1 MDNLMLNN
9 KIYLEGKVVSGMEFS
24 HEMYGE
30 GFYTFLL
37 EVTRLSDSVDLLNIT
52 VSERL
57 ISNMDLSIG
66 KEIVVLGQLRSYNKF
81 VDGANKL
88 ILTVFARNIE
98 PCIEKSKN
106 PNEIFLDGYICKEP
120 VYRKTPFGREIADVL
135 LAVNRA
141 YNKSDYI
148 PTIAWGRNSRFCQ
161 TLEVGDNIRVWGRL
175 QSREY
180 QKKISENEVVKK
192 VAYEVSISK
201 MEKVSDEE
209 AKNKDNKEKKPKRE
223 PTENDIFCH
232 DFEQRLVEFL
242 GTKVKVV
249 PKIDEQ
255 GRQGGTIHIEYYSAE
270 DLERIYE
277 VLQQGR
283 HEEKTLNGEPK
294 RLNV

>member
-9 KIYLEGKVVSGMEFS
+9 KIYLEGTVVSKLSFS

-30 GFYTFLL
+30 GFYNFDL
-37 EVTRLSDSVDLLNIT
+37 EVMRLSDTKDILNIT
-52 VSERL
+52 VSER
-57 ISNMDLSIG
+57 IITDMDLSVGIDI
-66 KEIVVLGQLRSYNKF
+66 IVEGQLRSYNKF

-120 VYRKTPFGREIADVL
+120 VYRTTPFGREISDVL

-161 TLEVGDNIRVWGRL
+161 TLSVGDNIRVWGRL

-180 QKKISENEVVKK
+180 QKKVSDTEVIRK

-201 MEKVSDEE
+201 MERVNKENSTVDEE
-209 AKNKDNKEKKPKRE
+209 
-223 PTENDIFCH
+223 IS
-232 DFEQRLVEFL
+232 
-242 GTKVKVV
+242 VV
-249 PKIDEQ
+249 
-255 GRQGGTIHIEYYSAE
+255 
-270 DLERIYE
+270 
-277 VLQQGR
+277 
-283 HEEKTLNGEPK
+283 
-294 RLNV
+294 

>member
-9 KIYLEGKVVSGMEFS
+9 KIYLEGKVTSELEFS

-30 GFYTFLL
+30 GFYTFDLD
-37 EVTRLSDSVDLLNIT
+37 VMRLSDSVDTLNIT

-57 ISNMDLSIG
+57 LNDIKLEVGVDIIL
-66 KEIVVLGQLRSYNKF
+66 EGQLRSYNKF
-81 VDGANKL
+81 IDGSNKL

-98 PCIEKSKN
+98 PCLERSKN

-120 VYRKTPFGREIADVL
+120 IYRTTPFGREIADVL

-161 TLEVGDNIRVWGRL
+161 TLSVGDNIKVWGRL

-180 QKKISENEVVKK
+180 QKKVSDDEVVKK

-201 MEKVSDEE
+201 MERAHKEE
-209 AKNKDNKEKKPKRE
+209 VTGE
-223 PTENDIFCH
+223 
-232 DFEQRLVEFL
+232 
-242 GTKVKVV
+242 
-249 PKIDEQ
+249 
-255 GRQGGTIHIEYYSAE
+255 
-270 DLERIYE
+270 
-277 VLQQGR
+277 QQGA
-283 HEEKTLNGEPK
+283 
-294 RLNV
+294 V

>member
-9 KIYLEGKVVSGMEFS
+9 KIYLEGKIVSGMEFS

-30 GFYTFLL
+30 GFYTFLM

-57 ISNMDLSIG
+57 

-98 PCIEKSKN
+98 PCIERSKN

-180 QKKISENEVVKK
+180 QKKINETEVVKK

-201 MEKVSDEE
+201 MEKVSVEE
-209 AKNKDNKEKKPKRE
+209 
-223 PTENDIFCH
+223 T
-232 DFEQRLVEFL
+232 
-242 GTKVKVV
+242 
-249 PKIDEQ
+249 
-255 GRQGGTIHIEYYSAE
+255 
-270 DLERIYE
+270 
-277 VLQQGR
+277 LQNTNTD
-283 HEEKTLNGEPK
+283 HEEGA
-294 RLNV
+294 V